1 MYTLLAVTFC
11 ENQVYIVYTLLTV
24 AFCENQFPA
33 GNLADFL
40 LEIGFR
46 RMLQLAARTQFPVQ
60 LIHKN
65 WGSVAKEMLRE
76 SEFCLWVYY
85 SGKYIIQLPMSMVT
99 ILEFPKLCVHT
110 YNH

>member
-1 MYTLLAVTFC
+1 M
-11 ENQVYIVYTLLTV
+11 YTLLTV

-99 ILEFPKLCVHT
+99 IQSTRVPKLCVCMLIT
-110 YNH
+110 TRKLLYNK

>member
-1 MYTLLAVTFC
+1 M
-11 ENQVYIVYTLLTV
+11 
-24 AFCENQFPA
+24 
-33 GNLADFL
+33 
-40 LEIGFR
+40 
-46 RMLQLAARTQFPVQ
+46 QLAARTQFPVQ

-99 ILEFPKLCVHT
+99 ILEFPKPCVHS
-110 YNH
+110 YNHQEANLQLVAPSNLIYQINALTDIQYLSLLTVWGQFCMAS